1 MKRDQQAANEI
12 YDGIEF
18 EELSEIYEKSDEIK
32 KKLGIINWCNLRL
45 KKKKKSF
52 FLKLIFNRGV
62 GCKVESKFNWWV

>member
-32 KKLGIINWCNLRL
+32 KKLGIIN
-45 KKKKKSF
+45 
-52 FLKLIFNRGV
+52 
-62 GCKVESKFNWWV
+62 